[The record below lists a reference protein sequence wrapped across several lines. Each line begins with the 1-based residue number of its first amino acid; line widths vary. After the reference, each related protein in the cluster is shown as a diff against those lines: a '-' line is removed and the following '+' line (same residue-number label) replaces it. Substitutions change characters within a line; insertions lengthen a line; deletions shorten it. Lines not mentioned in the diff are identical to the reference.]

1 MWRPAPGPAILNAH
15 FRVAPDL
22 AAGAPPLLG
31 LLGANAQWVFRRGDV
46 LSVTISAAE
55 APEAVILNVGD
66 TVTVK
71 YAEGEGSILQ
81 AYSVAKAVPAA

>member
-1 MWRPAPGPAILNAH
+1 MSRPCRLVLAMIAACATPVQAEQLFTGTTWSA
-15 FRVAPDL
+15 VAADDK
-22 AAGAPPLLG
+22 A
-31 LLGANAQWVFRRGDV
+31 R
-46 LSVTISAAE
+46 T
-55 APEAVILNVGD
+55 VGD